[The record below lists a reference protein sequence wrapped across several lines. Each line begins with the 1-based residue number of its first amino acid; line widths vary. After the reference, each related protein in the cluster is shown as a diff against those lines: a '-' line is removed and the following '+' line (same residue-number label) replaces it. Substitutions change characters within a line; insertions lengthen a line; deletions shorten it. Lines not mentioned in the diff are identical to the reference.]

1 MPIATITVEL
11 EIPGAHSL
19 KERRHAV
26 RSIKDK
32 LRHSF
37 NISVAELDEG
47 TIWNRAT
54 LGIAAISASTSYLTG
69 QCEQVERAVYSYSNK
84 LGVTVTEIYAEIVE
98 QESLDVASGE

>member
-1 MPIATITVEL
+1 MPIASITVEL
-11 EIPGAHSL
+11 EIPAAHSL

-47 TIWNRAT
+47 LVWNRAT

-69 QCEQVERAVYSYSNK
+69 QCEQVERAIYSYSSSM
-84 LGVTVTEIYAEIVE
+84 GVTVTEIYAEILE
-98 QESLDVASGE
+98 ETSLATSE

>member
-1 MPIATITVEL
+1 MPIASISIEI

-37 NISVAELDEG
+37 NVSVAELDEG
-47 TIWNRAT
+47 LVWNRAT
-54 LGIAAISASTSYLTG
+54 LGVAAISASTSYLTG
-69 QCEQVERAVYSYSNK
+69 QCEQVERAVYSYAAS
-84 LGVTVTEIYAEIVE
+84 LGVVVSEIYAEIVD
-98 QESLDVASGE
+98 QGSSLPDE

>member
-1 MPIATITVEL
+1 MPIATVTVEL

-47 TIWNRAT
+47 LVWNRAT
-54 LGIAAISASTSYLTG
+54 LGIAAISGSTSYLTG
-69 QCEQVERAVYSYSNK
+69 QCEQVERAIYGYSAN
-84 LGVTVTEIYAEIVE
+84 LGVVVTEIFAEILE
-98 QESLDVASGE
+98 YPSLTSAE

>member
-32 LRHSF
+32 LRHGF

-47 TIWNRAT
+47 LVWNRAT
-54 LGIAAISASTSYLTG
+54 LGIAAISASTSYLAG
-69 QCEQVERAVYSYSNK
+69 QCEQLERAIYSYSTN
-84 LGVTVTEIYAEIVE
+84 LGAVVSEIYAEILE
-98 QESLDVASGE
+98 QSGVSSGE

>member
-1 MPIATITVEL
+1 MPIASITVEL

-37 NISVAELDEG
+37 NVSVVELDEG
-47 TIWNRAT
+47 LVWNRAT
-54 LGIAAISASTSYLTG
+54 LGIAAISASTNYLTG
-69 QCEQVERAVYSYSNK
+69 QCEQVERAVYSYAAN
-84 LGVTVTEIYAEIVE
+84 LGVVVSEIYAEIL
-98 QESLDVASGE
+98 ESSATDE